1 LSTFYYSC
9 RYLILPFLLTAVLLG
24 FAARF
29 QSQWVNWQQT
39 IETMPYWL
47 LGSATLIALQFNR
60 SRLSYIG
67 ILLLVFYSLSQQF
80 LKTTTLSY
88 WRYFTG
94 EALLEKQLSSYQFR
108 DHFFPL
114 GGTFLHA
121 AVVALIATAHCYRLV
136 FLDNSINRFLLF
148 SLSR

>member
-1 LSTFYYSC
+1 M
-9 RYLILPFLLTAVLLG
+9 AH
-24 FAARF
+24 F
-29 QSQWVNWQQT
+29 QGQWLNWQET

-80 LKTTTLSY
+80 FETATVSYRRHSNGKTV
-88 WRYFTG
+88 
-94 EALLEKQLSSYQFR
+94 LEEQLSTHQPR
-108 DHFFPL
+108 GRIFPL
-114 GGTFLHA
+114 GGTFLPA